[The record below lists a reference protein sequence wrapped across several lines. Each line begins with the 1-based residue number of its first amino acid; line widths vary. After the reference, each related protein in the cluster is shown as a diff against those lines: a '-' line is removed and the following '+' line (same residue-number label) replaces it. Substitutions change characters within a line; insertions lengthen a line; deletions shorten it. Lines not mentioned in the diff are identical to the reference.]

1 MSEAY
6 SALRLSQLQ
15 AIDLSTQIGRKAL
28 LGLLEKADRELSARL
43 AQDPY
48 LRSDKGKASFTATQM
63 RATLVHIRKVTAQVT
78 HGIERILKNQ
88 VGAASNHAVGNILEY
103 LEKADKV
110 FKGVASAP
118 LNLREVSMMNKVAA
132 GVEAS
137 LLRRL
142 SSGEPGTGT
151 SVTARR
157 KKMGIL
163 QRYGVE
169 TIDKFEESLQQ
180 GFVQKKSWG
189 DVRDKLTEDSPFLQG
204 APAHWAE
211 RIVRTETMGAY
222 NKAGLETIKAA
233 DETLGDMCKIL
244 SATFDDRTGWDSYQV
259 HGQIRLPNEPFEW
272 DGEFYQN
279 PPNRPNDREVV
290 VPHRIS
296 WPIPPYLKQKTDAEV
311 MKRFKM
317 QRKTGSPGP
326 RPKMTTIPIERFGK
340 PAK

>member
-6 SALRLSQLQ
+6 SALNLLQ
-15 AIDLSTQIGRKAL
+15 
-28 LGLLEKADRELSARL
+28 KADRELSARL
-43 AQDPY
+43 NQDSY
-48 LRSDKGKASFTATQM
+48 LRSAKGKESFTAVQM

-78 HGIERILKNQ
+78 HGMERILKGQ
-88 VGAASNHAVGNILEY
+88 VSAASEHAVGSILGY
-103 LEKADKV
+103 LDKADKL
-110 FKGVASAP
+110 FKGVASEP
-118 LNLREVSMMNKVAA
+118 LNLREVAVMNKVAA

-142 SSGEPGTGT
+142 STIPGETG
-151 SVTARR
+151 R

-169 TIDKFEESLQQ
+169 TIDKFEETLQQ
-180 GFVQKKSWG
+180 GFVQKKRYE
-189 DVRDKLTEDSPFLQG
+189 DVRNDLVENSPFLQG

-222 NKAGLETIKAA
+222 NKAGVETIKAA
-233 DETLGDMCKIL
+233 NESLRDMCKIL
-244 SATFDDRTGWDSYQV
+244 SATFDDRTGWDSYQL
-259 HGQIRLPNEPFEW
+259 HGQIRMPDEPFEW
-272 DGEFYQN
+272 DGEFFQN

-296 WPIPPYLKQKTDAEV
+296 WPIPPYLKWKTDAEV

-326 RPKMTTIPIERFGK
+326 RPKMTTIPIDRFGK
-340 PAK
+340 PSK